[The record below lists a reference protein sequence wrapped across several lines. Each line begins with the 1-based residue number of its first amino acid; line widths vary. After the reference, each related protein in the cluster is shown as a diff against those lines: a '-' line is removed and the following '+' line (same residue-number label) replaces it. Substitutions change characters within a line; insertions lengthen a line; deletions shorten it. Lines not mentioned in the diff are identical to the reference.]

1 MPLGAE
7 TANFRLDLRR
17 RLPSIAGS
25 ASSFGFGCYT
35 SSDDQALARRRKN
48 VIGRAGQPWPVDLC
62 VPLVVLYLVKPYHS
76 HQMEE
81 YLSESVVERR
91 FCGLSNQTSLQV
103 RLAEW
108 DALFNFTLK
117 AVPVNCEFT
126 E

>member
-1 MPLGAE
+1 M
-7 TANFRLDLRR
+7 
-17 RLPSIAGS
+17 
-25 ASSFGFGCYT
+25 
-35 SSDDQALARRRKN
+35 
-48 VIGRAGQPWPVDLC
+48 
-62 VPLVVLYLVKPYHS
+62 PLVVLYLVKPYHS